1 LWHELRE
8 EVRYYMRSKVR
19 GFTIIE
25 LLVVIAI
32 IAILAGL
39 LLPAL
44 ARAREQ
50 ARRAACKNN
59 LKQIGLAMH
68 IYSTDYNEWFPRGP
82 QGCYSSYSLGLLSYS
97 GNQYVTNMEL
107 FLCPS
112 QTEVEIGAWQIS
124 SGGRTDANGG
134 MHASSTAYS
143 YDHFQLANMKPE
155 KALMCDEM
163 GVEAADLY
171 GSPGSMSQ
179 TDWDLYNGMDP
190 YVHGAGRP
198 GLNSPNHKGEG
209 QNVLYIDGHV
219 EWSKTYL
226 AGNIERYG
234 GGANRIIRDEIVS
247 MRGPINEN
255 PNGSEWPPT
264 HYAENCVSDH
274 SVMVDDANPATT
286 PNDAPPGIFGYQ
298 FDTRASR
305 N

>member
-1 LWHELRE
+1 
-8 EVRYYMRSKVR
+8 MKSK

-82 QGCYSSYSLGLLSYS
+82 QGCYSSYSLGLLSYA

-124 SGGRTDANGG
+124 SGGRSDSNGG

-143 YDHFQLANMKPE
+143 YDHFQKASDKPE

-171 GSPGSMSQ
+171 GSPGSMSPS
-179 TDWDLYNGMDP
+179 DWTLYNGMVP
-190 YVHGAGRP
+190 YMHGAGRP
-198 GLNSPNHKGEG
+198 GLNTSNHNGAG
-209 QNVLYIDGHV
+209 QNILYIDGHV
-219 EWSKTYL
+219 EWNKTYL
-226 AGNIERYG
+226 AGNLERYG
-234 GGANRIIRDEIVS
+234 GGAARIFRDEIVS
-247 MRGPINEN
+247 VRGPMNAN
-255 PNGSEWPPT
+255 ASEWPPR

-274 SVMVDDANPATT
+274 SVMVNDANPATV
-286 PNDAPPGIFGYQ
+286 PFDAPPGIFGYQ
-298 FDTRASR
+298 YATRASR
-305 N
+305 L